1 HYLAGCCKADEYM
14 EKTWKLTVEWRAFIT
29 EGLQHLNFPG
39 MYGEAWSS
47 WIWIDTGSEDLAE
60 VIVDEC
66 KAAGVPI
73 RWGKFG
79 YCMPT
84 YIRLGVR
91 KPSSA
96 KVLINTISRVVEDYR
111 ASH

>member
-1 HYLAGCCKADEYM
+1 M
-14 EKTWKLTVEWRAFIT
+14 QRTWKLTVEWRSFIT
-29 EGLQHLNFPG
+29 DGLKHINFPG
-39 MYGEAWSS
+39 VYGEAWSS

-60 VIVDEC
+60 AIVGEC

-84 YIRLGVR
+84 YVRLGVR

-96 KVLINTISRVVEDYR
+96 KVLINTIDRVVEEHR
-111 ASH
+111 CASQ